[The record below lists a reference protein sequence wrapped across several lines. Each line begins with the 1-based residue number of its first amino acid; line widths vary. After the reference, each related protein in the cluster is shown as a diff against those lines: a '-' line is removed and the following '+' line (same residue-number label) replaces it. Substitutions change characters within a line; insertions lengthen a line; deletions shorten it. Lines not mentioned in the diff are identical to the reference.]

1 MKGRSPHAKMRPFL
15 VIFAIL
21 FVICHTFVATPKRL
35 CTKAFSAMV
44 TNKQIKLKIY
54 MYNEGWRPVLTDGSP
69 PYYFF
74 THCRHPVL
82 TSSFTFG
89 RARAS
94 SVLLSLNH
102 DLLSIHNVQ
111 TLLKSSYMRWSQ
123 ISDFD
128 YYSEMIQI
136 IMNKPYCNF
145 EGQDQILRPFYV
157 FLL

>member
-1 MKGRSPHAKMRPFL
+1 MRDGDPSSRMDRHHA
-15 VIFAIL
+15 
-21 FVICHTFVATPKRL
+21 T
-35 CTKAFSAMV
+35 
-44 TNKQIKLKIY
+44 
-54 MYNEGWRPVLTDGSP
+54 
-69 PYYFF
+69 FF

>member
-1 MKGRSPHAKMRPFL
+1 MRDGDPSSRMDRHHTTFLLTAAIRFSRARSCVPL
-15 VIFAIL
+15 VASGIAE
-21 FVICHTFVATPKRL
+21 R
-35 CTKAFSAMV
+35 
-44 TNKQIKLKIY
+44 
-54 MYNEGWRPVLTDGSP
+54 
-69 PYYFF
+69 
-74 THCRHPVL
+74 
-82 TSSFTFG
+82 TFG

-102 DLLSIHNVQ
+102 NLLSIHNVQ